1 MNPIT
6 QYINNFYN
14 THQIPSKNASNIEKL
29 INLNVKSVNTEFILY
44 HQQCNSIASNIFK
57 NLEII

>member
-29 INLNVKSVNTEFILY
+29 INLNVKKNVKSVNTEFILY
-44 HQQCNSIASNIFK
+44 HQ
-57 NLEII
+57 

>member
-44 HQQCNSIASNIFK
+44 HQ
-57 NLEII
+57 